1 MRIGLLIGMTL
12 LAAPAFAGPHDF
24 VVQLGHVG
32 GDAQAAAPYIAQ
44 FMRYAEEALKWP
56 PNSAS
61 GEFATKEATAVAY
74 IEKQKPG
81 FGIFDPEVFF
91 SLHKKYDL
99 QVIASVQI
107 KDLPTGRLSV
117 VVKNPAY
124 KSLADLKGKTVVSN
138 YLGNPKYISKIVFEG
153 KLDAE
158 KDLKLEPTSSPSK
171 GLKKVAAGEADA
183 TIVDDAQL
191 EQMKQ
196 IDPGLKSIYQSP
208 KLPATPAVAFGK
220 HPEKDAF
227 AKMVLGMC
235 GDKKG
240 AEVCKN
246 LRIEKFTPPDKA
258 AYDEAIRRYEK

>member
-1 MRIGLLIGMTL
+1 MRIGWFIGMTL

-32 GDAQAAAPYIAQ
+32 GDQQAAAPYIAQ
-44 FMRYAEEALKWP
+44 FMRYAEQALKWP
-56 PNSAS
+56 ANSAT
-61 GEFATKEATAVAY
+61 GEFAPKEAAAVAY

-81 FGIFDPEVFF
+81 FGILDPEVFF
-91 SLHKKYDL
+91 SLQKKYDL
-99 QVIASVQI
+99 KPIASVQI
-107 KDLPTGRLSV
+107 KDLPTARLSV
-117 VVKNPAY
+117 VVKDPKY

-138 YLGNPKYISKIVFEG
+138 YLGNPKFISKVVFQD

-158 KDLKLEPTSSPSK
+158 KDLKLEPTASPSK
-171 GLKKVAAGEADA
+171 GLKKVAEGAADS

-196 IDPGLKSIYQSP
+196 IDPGLKAIYHSP
-208 KLPATPAVAFGK
+208 KLPPTVAVAFGK
-220 HPEKDAF
+220 QTDADAF

-235 GDKKG
+235 SDKKG
-240 AEVCKN
+240 AEVCSN

-258 AYDEAIRRYEK
+258 AYDDALRRYEK